1 MAESARH
8 SGRKTPWK
16 TILAVLPV
24 VAIAAGDYKDAAAG
38 ETAALQNIVMSPC
51 PFDAG
56 HGDVRHARRIRAGAA
71 RVWPSTG
78 PCLILGGENK
88 ARRHHVMQQQNM
100 GERTPQGTPRHADP
114 KPLNTPEEL
123 RAIRQA
129 MDEGKNPL
137 LATGVPRWEDQVG
150 VSRIINRR
158 VLELEPLPT
167 PAQVLAELPLDSAAQ
182 EIVAYSRDEIRA
194 CLYGQDDRLL
204 VIVGPCSVHDPNAA
218 LDYAHRLSKVMKE
231 TEGELLIVMRVYFEK
246 PRTTVG
252 WKGLIND
259 PDIDGSHNIRKG
271 LLLARKTLIGVL
283 GEGLAAA
290 TEFLEPTSPQFI
302 SDAVSWGAIGAR
314 NTESQVHRQ
323 LASGMSMPIGFKN
336 ATDGSVKAAVNGC
349 YASAQQHT
357 FFGIDHMGRACAV
370 ETLGNPDCHVVL
382 RGSIHGPNYDTAS
395 VRRAMDDVRAMM
407 PAESAATHGLIIDCS
422 HGNSGKDEH
431 RQAEVVRDIARRIAD
446 GEEGITGIM
455 MESFIESG
463 NQPAAPLDQLVYGK
477 SITDRC
483 IGWDETERLLHE
495 LADAVS
501 ARRWR

>member
-1 MAESARH
+1 MAGLRGPDSSEDERH
-8 SGRKTPWK
+8 
-16 TILAVLPV
+16 
-24 VAIAAGDYKDAAAG
+24 
-38 ETAALQNIVMSPC
+38 
-51 PFDAG
+51 
-56 HGDVRHARRIRAGAA
+56 
-71 RVWPSTG
+71 
-78 PCLILGGENK
+78 LGGN
-88 ARRHHVMQQQNM
+88 AVF
-100 GERTPQGTPRHADP
+100 
-114 KPLNTPEEL
+114 PETVDVN
-123 RAIRQA
+123 IRQLDPIPA
-129 MDEGKNPL
+129 
-137 LATGVPRWEDQVG
+137 PRYFL
-150 VSRIINRR
+150 R
-158 VLELEPLPT
+158 
-167 PAQVLAELPLDSAAQ
+167 ELPLTDDMSDLVLQSRQ
-182 EIVAYSRDEIRA
+182 EIRDILHGR
-194 CLYGQDDRLL
+194 DDRLL
-204 VIVGPCSVHDPNAA
+204 VIVGPCSIHDPKAA
-218 LDYAHRLSKVMKE
+218 HEYAQRLATLK
-231 TEGELLIVMRVYFEK
+231 GELEDRLMIVMRVYFEK
-246 PRTTVG
+246 PRTTIG

-259 PDIDGSHNIRKG
+259 PDLDGRFDIRKG
-271 LLLARKTLIGVL
+271 MWLARKVLTDVL
-283 GEGLAAA
+283 GLGLPTA
-290 TEFLEPTSPQFI
+290 TEWLDPITPQYI
-302 SDAVSWGAIGAR
+302 CDLISWGAIGAR
-314 NTESQVHRQ
+314 NTESQVHRE